1 MALLTKAPA
10 PKRAKPDPESAVP
23 GDDPA
28 GSTRAGGVEPAPATL
43 PPDAELWATK
53 HEPRCAAFPRRYLP
67 SIPKRAKC
75 ARPARPPRA
84 TTRHRHV
91 SPATLSPPRRRTEAD
106 IVVAKKK
113 LDALREWL
121 RACDRPGA
129 PRVVLVVGP
138 SGCGKTAAVRLVA
151 AEAGRDVHEWRPPVP
166 TLWDEFK
173 HANAPGVAY
182 SSKVDDFA
190 AFVQRASRYSP
201 LGLAPVATAETDDGR
216 GRLHQQQHP
225 RVHPDGRNR
234 PRLPAVLLVED
245 LPVGGTDESQ
255 TRVSEL
261 LQRLARESRAPACVI
276 LAEDDDG
283 PAGGGGWGGGAS
295 AGGARGGT
303 GGGSS
308 TGGGGGGGGGVGHVL
323 SSRRLSPAMEA
334 AGALV
339 LAFNPAT
346 QAKLAKALAAVA
358 RAEGLDVTP
367 ARLAEIAAAAEGDVR
382 CAIGTLQLMASG
394 RTSDPGSAAAAAAA
408 AGAGKKRRTKK
419 ERDAAAAAGG
429 DGAGTITSA
438 ADAGVGRRDTS
449 LSLFHALGKILYNK
463 RGAGGTP
470 GDTAADAAA
479 DGVTRVPPDAPRPD
493 EASASA
499 SERAGARADTSGAS
513 PSASGRGRDGT
524 MRFGVGAPPFA
535 PHPRFAREPMSYDPE
550 GILARAH
557 FGAEQ
562 ATAFL
567 FENFLEGLRDDAVED
582 AAIGTAYLSDA
593 ALLARGGYEG
603 VFLGGAGGGGAGSA
617 GGNTA
622 APLMDGDGVPADPG
636 AVGELVAGSLAT
648 RGLLFAPAPSRPA
661 LRGFRAFRGP
671 QSARANRAAVANLR
685 EVRAV
690 VAAAAGGDFSV
701 GSDANAAAAE
711 TLPMLRVMASC
722 GPEGAA
728 RVPYLPARWV
738 RPGEEPGAAAAAPPG
753 VRCAPR
759 PGQASVA
766 AGGRGGHAIGGA
778 DVVDR
783 RVGGAALAGNA
794 RLAAGDG
801 AGAGAVAGAGP
812 GAPLADPV
820 AAAADEMEEEDD
832 DIEEW

>member
-1 MALLTKAPA
+1 M
-10 PKRAKPDPESAVP
+10 
-23 GDDPA
+23 
-28 GSTRAGGVEPAPATL
+28 
-43 PPDAELWATK
+43 
-53 HEPRCAAFPRRYLP
+53 
-67 SIPKRAKC
+67 
-75 ARPARPPRA
+75 
-84 TTRHRHV
+84 
-91 SPATLSPPRRRTEAD
+91 
-106 IVVAKKK
+106 
-113 LDALREWL
+113 
-121 RACDRPGA
+121 
-129 PRVVLVVGP
+129 VGP

-173 HANAPGVAY
+173 HANAPGVSY

-190 AFVQRASRYSP
+190 AFVQRASRYAP
-201 LGLAPVATAETDDGR
+201 LGLAPAEGDG
-216 GRLHQQQHP
+216 GPDGIHHQRRA
-225 RVHPDGRNR
+225 RVDPDGRNR
-234 PRLPAVLLVED
+234 PSLPPVLLVED

-283 PAGGGGWGGGAS
+283 PSGGGGGGAGGWGGGAS
-295 AGGARGGT
+295 AGGARGAM
-303 GGGSS
+303 GGGFS
-308 TGGGGGGGGGVGHVL
+308 TGGGGGGSGGGGHVL

-358 RAEGLDVTP
+358 RAEGIDVAP
-367 ARLAEIAAAAEGDVR
+367 ARLAEIAAASEGDIR

-394 RTSDPGSAAAAAAA
+394 RTSNPAAAAAS
-408 AGAGKKRRTKK
+408 AGAGKKRRAKK
-419 ERDAAAAAGG
+419 DRDAPG
-429 DGAGTITSA
+429 DGMGTITSS
-438 ADAGVGRRDTS
+438 ADAGIGRRDTS
-449 LSLFHALGKILYNK
+449 LSVFHALGKILYNK
-463 RGAGGTP
+463 RDPAP
-470 GDTAADAAA
+470 PPENARADSAPHSVAP
-479 DGVTRVPPDAPRPD
+479 VPPDAPRPN
-493 EASASA
+493 EAYASA
-499 SERAGARADTSGAS
+499 SERVGPRADISGAS

-524 MRFGVGAPPFA
+524 MRFGAGVPPFA
-535 PHPRFAREPMSYDPE
+535 THVRFVREPMSYDPE

-593 ALLARGGYEG
+593 ALLARGGHEG
-603 VFLGGAGGGGAGSA
+603 VFLGGGGGGGSGG

-622 APLMDGDGVPADPG
+622 TPLMDGDGVPADPG
-636 AVGELVAGSLAT
+636 AIGELVAGSLAT

-671 QSARANRAAVANLR
+671 QSARANRAAAANLL

-711 TLPMLRVMASC
+711 TLPMLRVIASC

-738 RPGEEPGAAAAAPPG
+738 RPGEEPAAVAGPLPG

-783 RVGGAALAGNA
+783 RVGGAALAGEA
-794 RLAAGDG
+794 GLAPGGGPGRSAPPADLIAGDE
-801 AGAGAVAGAGP
+801 V
-812 GAPLADPV
+812 
-820 AAAADEMEEEDD
+820 DEDDD